1 MEYFIDTF
9 VNKRVGVGLNSFN
22 TVILGTVGTTMFT
35 FAVHPSVLTSY
46 IAEIALYVL
55 EGRADAVL
63 AVGQFGAVERAAAH
77 LGGKVGAGDAENLLG
92 HDVVDTLLQ
101 VGDLFFETR
110 QQPLGNLAQ
119 EDPALAAGIEKPRF
133 GTAEQLL
140 R

>member
-63 AVGQFGAVERAAAH
+63 AVSQFGTVERTAAH
-77 LGGKVGAGDAENLLG
+77 LGGEVGAGDAEDLLG
-92 HDVVDTLLQ
+92 HDMVNALLQ
-101 VGDLFFETR
+101 VGDLLFETR
-110 QQPLGNLAQ
+110 
-119 EDPALAAGIEKPRF
+119 
-133 GTAEQLL
+133 
-140 R
+140 